1 MTLEP
6 ELDFILAGP
15 PGDPWCGP
23 LLMPV
28 GPQALG
34 FATELRRSVEG
45 AVISGDPSCEAKW
58 SSGKSDTVLDYI

>member
-34 FATELRRSVEG
+34 LATEFRSLGVWEF
-45 AVISGDPSCEAKW
+45 AS
-58 SSGKSDTVLDYI
+58 L